1 MKTYPHGP
9 MDDARK
15 LKLRF
20 RVGHLDLPE
29 RRKRYISSREEE
41 DVDAHMCTCGTA
53 IESRTRIIGE
63 CGIYKEERDVLVEE
77 MRKFDEC
84 DMQAFGRL
92 ESSEKAIAIVG
103 DRWWSETAKQE
114 RNRISKQFLCNIKG
128 SIISAHIFEVSLFK
142 E

>member
-1 MKTYPHGP
+1 M
-9 MDDARK
+9 
-15 LKLRF
+15 
-20 RVGHLDLPE
+20 
-29 RRKRYISSREEE
+29 
-41 DVDAHMCTCGTA
+41 DAHMCTCGTA

-114 RNRISKQFLCNIKG
+114 GDRIIKQFILREVLNIWKQRSERPNIGGVSIRSRNGAPSQKG
-128 SIISAHIFEVSLFK
+128 CVVNGQMTKASNK
-142 E
+142 